1 MPVSLLGAI
10 PSLFRGRGESQPE
23 SPEEQVVTAHENS
36 ESTEGLQTH
45 EQHGECSLRMSEEQ
59 PPKAT
64 EYTIDELAAAARVPS
79 RTIRFYQSK
88 GALPKPEIRGR
99 VAYYGASH
107 VERLEL
113 IASLQDRGLSIKAI
127 RDLLEQVDKGE
138 LALNEWLG
146 LEARL
151 QEPWAHDHPKVVT
164 EPELHELLG
173 DRRPGLVA
181 DLLRLKV
188 IEKQGHSYM
197 IRSPAL
203 MNVGLKLEAAG
214 VDLETATGAA
224 NLLRKHLERA
234 ASELAT
240 YFYRRTGEGFGST
253 VTAEDI
259 AKAYEAIRPRG
270 LEAVKVMF
278 AREIE
283 TAVRKLVESGATSEI
298 PAKARKA
305 RAR

>member
-1 MPVSLLGAI
+1 MSDDN
-10 PSLFRGRGESQPE
+10 PE
-23 SPEEQVVTAHENS
+23 AAT
-36 ESTEGLQTH
+36 T
-45 EQHGECSLRMSEEQ
+45 
-59 PPKAT
+59 T

-88 GALPKPEIRGR
+88 GALPRPEIRGR
-99 VAYYGASH
+99 VAYYGPAH

-127 RDLLEQVDKGE
+127 RDLLEQVDKGD

-164 EPELHELLG
+164 EAELHELLG
-173 DRRPGLVA
+173 DRRPGLVS
-181 DLLRLKV
+181 DLMRLKV
-188 IEKQGHSYM
+188 IEKQGHTYM

-203 MNVGLKLEAAG
+203 LNVGLKLEAAG
-214 VDLETATGAA
+214 VDLETATGAS

-234 ASELAT
+234 AAELST
-240 YFYRRTGEGFGST
+240 YFYRRTGEGFGRT
-253 VTAEDI
+253 VTADDI
-259 AKAYEAIRPRG
+259 AAAYEAIRPLG
-270 LEAVKVMF
+270 LEAVKVIF
-278 AREIE
+278 AQEIE
-283 TAVRKLVESGATSEI
+283 AAVRKLVESGATSEI

-305 RAR
+305 RGR